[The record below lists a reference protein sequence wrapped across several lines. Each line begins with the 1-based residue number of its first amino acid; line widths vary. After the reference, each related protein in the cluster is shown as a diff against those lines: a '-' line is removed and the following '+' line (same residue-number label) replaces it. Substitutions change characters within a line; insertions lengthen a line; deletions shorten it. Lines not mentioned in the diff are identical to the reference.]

1 MQKNHKPDFAF
12 GPLARTFYPC
22 SCRGHNES
30 HHTNKKSNRSGD
42 DWPGEWYKIDVAGGV
57 N

>member
-1 MQKNHKPDFAF
+1 MQKNHKPDFAVWTSSSHILSF
-12 GPLARTFYPC
+12 
-22 SCRGHNES
+22 SCLGHNES